1 MELRRMFIR
10 TLITSPLLALMP
22 LEAQTTRLS
31 PIAVTAIDRY
41 VTAEIARQRIP
52 GTEVGIYRNGKA
64 LFEKG
69 YGMANVELRV
79 PVTPET
85 LMQSGSVGKQFAAT
99 AVMILVEEGKVGL
112 DDSIV

>member
-1 MELRRMFIR
+1 MFSMSYENLR
-10 TLITSPLLALMP
+10 TLITSPLLALIP

-31 PIAVTAIDRY
+31 PTAVLAIDRY

-85 LMQSGSVGKQFAAT
+85 LMQSGSVGNLPT
-99 AVMILVEEGKVGL
+99 
-112 DDSIV
+112 

>member
-1 MELRRMFIR
+1 
-10 TLITSPLLALMP
+10 MP

-31 PIAVTAIDRY
+31 PIAITAIDRY
-41 VTAEIARQRIP
+41 VTAETARQRIP

-64 LFEKG
+64 IFEKG

-85 LMQSGSVGKQFAAT
+85 LMQAGSVGKQLAAT

-112 DDSIV
+112 DDSIVKYFQNAPFTST